1 MSRYA
6 KITDGANVVDIAK
19 GELGFNYY
27 LFTRPG
33 GSGIIMREKTD
44 ETEYRFY
51 LFAGK
56 NTQAESATNTQAQ
69 WDDRANKGYLRPSDL
84 KSL

>member
-6 KITDGANVVDIAK
+6 KITDGATVTDIAQ
-19 GELGFNYY
+19 GESGFNYY
-27 LFTRPG
+27 LFTRAG

-51 LFAGK
+51 LFGGK
-56 NTQAESATNTQAQ
+56 LTQALSEANAQAE
-69 WDDRANKGYLRPSDL
+69 WDDRANKGYLRPCAL